1 MASPR
6 WLCASINSSSN
17 SSKQQQQQQQRAA
30 TTRTLHFIIS
40 AICAELS
47 RSLFISLLMQLT
59 CHLSD
64 YLSNWLCPFSPLPFS
79 LSRLCRH
86 CHLCHCRLLSLSLS
100 FSLSVFVSAFALWP
114 AWNAAF
120 ICFSWPRFILL
131 LLEKPLTRQTHTHT
145 LTSSHV
151 CMPWKFQ
158 YKFQL
163 VNTCEY
169 TRVFV
174 PEWRVNALDFGPCV
188 FFVLIRH

>member
-1 MASPR
+1 MRSR
-6 WLCASINSSSN
+6 WRRPADYAPQSTAAATNCNNSYN
-17 SSKQQQQQQQRAA
+17 NRQQQQQQAA

-40 AICAELS
+40 AIWAELS

-64 YLSNWLCPFSPLPFS
+64 YLSNWLCPLPLSFYSSLVSVIVACSFS
-79 LSRLCRH
+79 LSL
-86 CHLCHCRLLSLSLS
+86 
-100 FSLSVFVSAFALWP
+100 FLSVFVSAFALWP

-131 LLEKPLTRQTHTHT
+131 LLEKPLTRQTHIYTHT
-145 LTSSHV
+145 HV

-174 PEWRVNALDFGPCV
+174 REWRVNALDFGPCV
-188 FFVLIRH
+188 FFVLICH